1 MILAKEAGG
10 GQRKIVIVEDE
21 EILVELLRDKL
32 EKAGFSVSV
41 ARDGAAGF
49 DLIRDTHPD
58 LVLLDMMLPGM
69 DGFGVLER
77 MKDAGLLPAT
87 PVLVISNS
95 GQPIE
100 TERARDLG
108 VRDFLLKVN
117 FDPREVLARVEAL
130 LGTKKDRG
138 APEAGISGRDGT
150 PRGAILIIEDD
161 LLLQELLE
169 RRFAQEGY
177 RPVRALDAE
186 QARRILETMAPDCI
200 LLDLVLPD
208 TDGFVF
214 LEELKRDKKIARVPV
229 VVISN
234 LGQREEIEKGLA
246 MGAVDYVVKA
256 HISPGE
262 IVKKVEELL
271 ISRDMNHAR
280 RIGK

>member
-1 MILAKEAGG
+1 M
-10 GQRKIVIVEDE
+10 
-21 EILVELLRDKL
+21 